1 MKISKELSTGTL
13 PMLVL
18 SVLGSE
24 DLYGYRII
32 KTLEARSDNAFSLKE
47 GTLYPILHAL
57 EQEGC
62 LESYWDF
69 HRAQEKILPYYKERA
84 QAAGEQKGGVHRFLR
99 HGTESIV
106 ICIKG
111 KRKRKMKREDYIK
124 KATARIFDSRQ
135 KRAVT
140 AELEDHIAHR
150 TQRWRRSATTRNGQ
164 RRRAWKPWATRQRS
178 AINWAH
184 CTIGF
189 IPRCGTL
196 CFCCCGADC
205 WPGRILPCGS
215 MCSAMWG

>member
-62 LESYWDF
+62 LESYWDASTG
-69 HRAQEKILPYYKERA
+69 RKKKILPYYKERA
-84 QAAGEQKGGVHRFLR
+84 QAAGEQKGGVYRFLR

-111 KRKRKMKREDYIK
+111 
-124 KATARIFDSRQ
+124 
-135 KRAVT
+135 
-140 AELEDHIAHR
+140 
-150 TQRWRRSATTRNGQ
+150 NGKENEERGLYQ
-164 RRRAWKPWATRQRS
+164 ES
-178 AINWAH
+178 H
-184 CTIGF
+184 
-189 IPRCGTL
+189 
-196 CFCCCGADC
+196 GAD
-205 WPGRILPCGS
+205 L
-215 MCSAMWG
+215 

>member
-32 KTLEARSDNAFSLKE
+32 KILEARSDNAFSLKE

-57 EQEGC
+57 EQEGV
-62 LESYWDF
+62 
-69 HRAQEKILPYYKERA
+69 HRTQEKILPHYKERA

-111 KRKRKMKREDYIK
+111 NGKENEERRLC
-124 KATARIFDSRQ
+124 Q
-135 KRAVT
+135 KG
-140 AELEDHIAHR
+140 H
-150 TQRWRRSATTRNGQ
+150 
-164 RRRAWKPWATRQRS
+164 
-178 AINWAH
+178 
-184 CTIGF
+184 
-189 IPRCGTL
+189 GTVL
-196 CFCCCGADC
+196 
-205 WPGRILPCGS
+205 
-215 MCSAMWG
+215 

>member
-62 LESYWDF
+62 LESYWDASTGRKKNTTILQRKGASCW
-69 HRAQEKILPYYKERA
+69 RA
-84 QAAGEQKGGVHRFLR
+84 KGGVYRFLR

-111 KRKRKMKREDYIK
+111 
-124 KATARIFDSRQ
+124 
-135 KRAVT
+135 
-140 AELEDHIAHR
+140 
-150 TQRWRRSATTRNGQ
+150 NGKENEERGLYQ
-164 RRRAWKPWATRQRS
+164 ES
-178 AINWAH
+178 H
-184 CTIGF
+184 
-189 IPRCGTL
+189 
-196 CFCCCGADC
+196 GAD
-205 WPGRILPCGS
+205 L
-215 MCSAMWG
+215 